1 MTADKNAKQNIL
13 VCLSP
18 SPSNPRVIRT
28 AAKLFN
34 KRTDSFIALYVGSL
48 NEDLSEDSQ
57 LRRNIAYAESCG
69 AEVQIIESSDIVL
82 TISEFARFTGATD
95 LFIGYSVPSHIIQS
109 RSIPEQLISALP
121 ETDIHIIPD
130 TKASSYHLARRH
142 SEAPVWN
149 MKDFLLVIIIM
160 AIATGIS
167 YWFDRSIYSNS
178 NIITIYIL
186 AVLIASILS
195 SHQIY
200 GILAS
205 VFYILLINFLFIEPR
220 FTFLFYDSSYI
231 VTYFVSFLAALITG
245 TLAVRLKDIARQA
258 AENAYQGKVL
268 LDTSDQMKKA
278 TGRQE
283 IIRIACTQLGD
294 LLKRPVVFFSP
305 DDTSEDQEETEILR
319 SVCEGKQQAGA
330 YTGRFSQHPY
340 RYLRIASDQTV
351 YGVLRIDMKG
361 RSFTEFEN
369 TLLLSIINE
378 FILAL
383 NNEHTMQEK
392 AAAEIQAEQE
402 RYRAGLLR
410 SLSHDLRTPLTSI
423 IGNTSNLISMGSSM
437 EENDKQTIYEDI
449 REDSFWLASQM
460 ENILSMSRLENNRY
474 IQPSIENVED
484 VIQES
489 LNHLDYR
496 ASEHTIT
503 FQRPEEALFAEM
515 DSRLILQVL
524 TNLINNAIKHTPVG
538 SAITIRCT
546 KEDGLIFIS
555 IADDGDGI
563 PDGMKEHIFDL
574 YYTGHRGL
582 SETNRSMGIGLN
594 LCAMILQAHGQKIE
608 VLDNHPKGTIFR
620 FSLKAKELQDERIQ
634 NTDC

>member
-1 MTADKNAKQNIL
+1 
-13 VCLSP
+13 
-18 SPSNPRVIRT
+18 
-28 AAKLFN
+28 
-34 KRTDSFIALYVGSL
+34 
-48 NEDLSEDSQ
+48 
-57 LRRNIAYAESCG
+57 
-69 AEVQIIESSDIVL
+69 
-82 TISEFARFTGATD
+82 
-95 LFIGYSVPSHIIQS
+95 
-109 RSIPEQLISALP
+109 
-121 ETDIHIIPD
+121 
-130 TKASSYHLARRH
+130 
-142 SEAPVWN
+142 
-149 MKDFLLVIIIM
+149 
-160 AIATGIS
+160 
-167 YWFDRSIYSNS
+167 
-178 NIITIYIL
+178 
-186 AVLIASILS
+186 
-195 SHQIY
+195 
-200 GILAS
+200 
-205 VFYILLINFLFIEPR
+205 
-220 FTFLFYDSSYI
+220 
-231 VTYFVSFLAALITG
+231 
-245 TLAVRLKDIARQA
+245 
-258 AENAYQGKVL
+258 
-268 LDTSDQMKKA
+268 MKKA

-524 TNLINNAIKHTPVG
+524 TNLINNAIKHTPAG
-538 SAITIRCT
+538 SAITIRC
-546 KEDGLIFIS
+546 K
-555 IADDGDGI
+555 
-563 PDGMKEHIFDL
+563 
-574 YYTGHRGL
+574 
-582 SETNRSMGIGLN
+582 IGR
-594 LCAMILQAHGQKIE
+594 AH
-608 VLDNHPKGTIFR
+608 V
-620 FSLKAKELQDERIQ
+620 
-634 NTDC
+634 